1 MDRLMI
7 RWLSPVP
14 LKLAAALAAVG
25 GVSACAALS
34 QAPIRTGQAQ
44 MADVQTPRQP
54 LAAIGADTAAA
65 APAPDRFWSTP
76 ASPTAGH
83 KPARSGD
90 KTYRAEFRDADL
102 KDFARTILGDL
113 LGEAYVI
120 DPNVQGPVAAASAGK
135 LTRAE
140 LLNLLE
146 AAAQQNNAALTRVGG
161 VWRLTPQDSPNR
173 GARLLRPDEAGF
185 GVSSFPL
192 RNITPARAQAL
203 LEAMLPRAGAVK
215 TDANS
220 VIVSGTGAERAAVAE
235 ALAALDSSWLAGL
248 SAGLFPLQ
256 NAAAADL
263 AAELRKA
270 AEAAGGAKGLIIEPI
285 ARINGLLVVAP
296 DDQAVQLA
304 AVWIRQ
310 LDVAARSAS
319 MLRTYRL
326 NNMKASE
333 GARLVGGLFGADLG
347 GAAATS
353 GAVTP
358 DQRRVSIDTAERMGA
373 RAAQLPA
380 STSASSAATA
390 PGGLRIIA
398 DDANNALLILAN
410 PAEHDLIAR
419 ALLSLDRAPRQVMID
434 AMIAEVTLNDSLRF
448 GVQYFFETAGIDGIG
463 ADGRGGFSSGTGQTP
478 SPTFPGFNFIMD
490 TKGQA
495 RLALD
500 ALSQTTDVK
509 VVSAPSVVVME
520 NRSAILQVGDQVPVV
535 TRQAQGVVNPD
546 APIVNQVE
554 FRDTGVI
561 LNVTPRI
568 SADGTVTLDIEQ
580 EVSNVA
586 ATRGAN
592 PTLTPT
598 IAQRRIAST
607 VSVENGRTIALGGL
621 IDEQRQDSKSG
632 LPVLQDLPWIGR
644 AFGNTQ
650 ATTRRTELIVFITP
664 RIITDGDDAR
674 ALARDLA
681 DRMRHMQAGAIETPA
696 TPAPAPKPRRRR

>member
-1 MDRLMI
+1 MTNRFIVQPLLARPQKAAKRSVLRDPVTRSQGTKPMDRLMI

-248 SAGLFPLQ
+248 FGGPLP
-256 NAAAADL
+256 
-263 AAELRKA
+263 AAE
-270 AEAAGGAKGLIIEPI
+270 
-285 ARINGLLVVAP
+285 
-296 DDQAVQLA
+296 
-304 AVWIRQ
+304 
-310 LDVAARSAS
+310 
-319 MLRTYRL
+319 
-326 NNMKASE
+326 
-333 GARLVGGLFGADLG
+333 
-347 GAAATS
+347 
-353 GAVTP
+353 
-358 DQRRVSIDTAERMGA
+358 RRRRRPGR
-373 RAAQLPA
+373 RAAQSRRSRRRGQGPDHR
-380 STSASSAATA
+380 T
-390 PGGLRIIA
+390 
-398 DDANNALLILAN
+398 
-410 PAEHDLIAR
+410 
-419 ALLSLDRAPRQVMID
+419 DRAHQW
-434 AMIAEVTLNDSLRF
+434 F
-448 GVQYFFETAGIDGIG
+448 AGGG
-463 ADGRGGFSSGTGQTP
+463 ARRSGRSIGRG
-478 SPTFPGFNFIMD
+478 
-490 TKGQA
+490 
-495 RLALD
+495 LD
-500 ALSQTTDVK
+500 
-509 VVSAPSVVVME
+509 P
-520 NRSAILQVGDQVPVV
+520 
-535 TRQAQGVVNPD
+535 
-546 APIVNQVE
+546 
-554 FRDTGVI
+554 
-561 LNVTPRI
+561 
-568 SADGTVTLDIEQ
+568 
-580 EVSNVA
+580 
-586 ATRGAN
+586 
-592 PTLTPT
+592 
-598 IAQRRIAST
+598 
-607 VSVENGRTIALGGL
+607 
-621 IDEQRQDSKSG
+621 
-632 LPVLQDLPWIGR
+632 
-644 AFGNTQ
+644 
-650 ATTRRTELIVFITP
+650 
-664 RIITDGDDAR
+664 
-674 ALARDLA
+674 
-681 DRMRHMQAGAIETPA
+681 PA
-696 TPAPAPKPRRRR
+696 